1 MRAAALALLGLLAA
15 APAAAEPR
23 HGFAVLG
30 ELKYGPDFKHFDY
43 VDPNAPKGGE
53 TVLWYQ
59 GSFDSLNP
67 FILKGAPAAGHNPFL
82 VDGNLLT
89 FESLMVAAA
98 DEAGSYYG
106 LVAETVDLPE
116 DRGWVEFTLR
126 PQAKFHDGS
135 MITAEDVAF
144 SFDTLKKEGHPTYGL
159 LLRDVVEAQ
168 VLTPRRIRFVFRDG
182 ALTRDLPAY
191 VATLP
196 ILSKAWYATREF
208 GKASMEPPMASGA
221 YRVGEVEAGRF
232 IVYERVPGWWA
243 DRLPVNVGRWNFA
256 RIKYDYYRDREIA
269 LEALFARRVDFREEY
284 TARDWATKYDVP
296 AVRDGRLKRET
307 LPDETPSGTQAFF
320 FNQRREKFADPRVRQ
335 ALNWAF
341 DFEWT
346 NKTLFY
352 GQYERSTSIFENS
365 DLAAK
370 APPTPAEIALL
381 EPFRDR
387 LAKEAFEKP
396 YEPPTTDGS
405 GNIRSELRKAGKL
418 LAEAGWK
425 LKGGRLVD
433 AKGEPFEIEFII
445 DTQGF
450 ERIILPYVKNL
461 ERLGIAANLRL
472 LDSAQYVKRV
482 QTFDFDVATARFS
495 GSLTPGVE
503 QLNRWS
509 SEAVSREGSQNL
521 AGIADPM
528 IDALL
533 DKLIGARDR
542 TELVTAARALD
553 RAVMWGHHLVPQWFK
568 GSHTIA
574 YWDRYARPKVKPK
587 YDLGFLDT
595 WWLDEKKQ
603 AALGR

>member
-1 MRAAALALLGLLAA
+1 MRAAALALALLAA

-30 ELKYGPDFKHFDY
+30 ELKYEPQFKHFDY
-43 VDPNAPKGGE
+43 VDPTAPKGGE

-135 MITAEDVAF
+135 TITAEDVAF

-168 VLTPRRIRFVFRDG
+168 VLTPRRVRFVFRDG

-221 YRVGEVEAGRF
+221 YRVAEVEAGRF

-284 TARDWATKYDVP
+284 TSRDWATKYDVP

-320 FNQRREKFADPRVRQ
+320 FNQRRETFADPRVRQ

-346 NKTLFY
+346 NRTLFY
-352 GQYERSTSIFENS
+352 GLYERSTSIFENS

-387 LAKEAFEKP
+387 LPKEAFEKP
-396 YEPPTTDGS
+396 YGPPKTDGS

-418 LAEAGWK
+418 LADAGWK
-425 LKGGRLVD
+425 LQGGRLLN

-445 DTQGF
+445 DSQGF

-503 QLNRWS
+503 QINRWG

-521 AGIADPM
+521 AGIADPA

-574 YWDRYARPKVKPK
+574 YWDRYGRPKVKPK